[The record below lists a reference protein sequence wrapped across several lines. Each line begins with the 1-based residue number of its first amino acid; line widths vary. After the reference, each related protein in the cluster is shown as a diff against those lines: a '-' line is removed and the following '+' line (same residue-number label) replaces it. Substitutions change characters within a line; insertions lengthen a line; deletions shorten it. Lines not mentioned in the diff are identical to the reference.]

1 MSTPL
6 ILTLLLM
13 FLVQSVYSQPP
24 SPIGPEYPYAKFS
37 PSMAIIIAVLVT
49 ALFFMGFFSIY
60 LRRCADTTTGGSMR
74 PALSLRRRAAA
85 PRGLSEEVITTFP
98 TMAYSEVKDLKIGK
112 GALECAVCLNEF
124 EDDETL
130 RLLPKCDH
138 VFHPECIDLWL
149 ASHVTCPV
157 CRADLV
163 PKPLDPDDLLPPSET
178 ENVVD
183 RENGDEIEVVVV
195 DQVDVNLQEPVVSKI
210 MNRTGSLRSNRPPR
224 SGSVRS
230 RIFGFGNKF
239 PRSHSTGH
247 SLVQLGENVDRYTL
261 RLPEE
266 VRKEIIR
273 RALLNRT
280 GSCAEPGSRKG
291 HQPGEGSS
299 RGKSYRR
306 LGSLENVVKSDRWV
320 FSKMPSFLSR
330 ALSVR
335 TPRGAGEGS
344 TSVTTKSSEKG
355 DQAGLVANDSA
366 KFPV

>member
-1 MSTPL
+1 
-6 ILTLLLM
+6 
-13 FLVQSVYSQPP
+13 
-24 SPIGPEYPYAKFS
+24 
-37 PSMAIIIAVLVT
+37 MAIIIAVLVT

-60 LRRCADTTTGGSMR
+60 LRRCADTTTGGSIR
-74 PALSLRRRAAA
+74 PTLSLRRRAAA
-85 PRGLSEEVITTFP
+85 SRGLSEEVITTFP

-163 PKPLDPDDLLPPSET
+163 PKPVDSDEVLAQSET
-178 ENVVD
+178 ENMVEH
-183 RENGDEIEVVVV
+183 ENRDEIEVVVV
-195 DQVDVNLQEPVVSKI
+195 ATDQVDVVNPQEPVVSRI
-210 MNRTGSLRSNRPPR
+210 VNRTGSLRSNRPPR

-230 RIFGFGNKF
+230 RIFGFGSKF

-280 GSCAEPGSRKG
+280 GSCAEPGTRKG

-306 LGSLENVVKSDRWV
+306 LGSLETIVKSDRWV

-330 ALSVR
+330 ALS
-335 TPRGAGEGS
+335 PRGGGEGS
-344 TSVTTKSSEKG
+344 TSAAAKSSEKS
-355 DQAGLVANDSA
+355 DEAGLVANDSA
-366 KFPV
+366 KLPV

>member
-1 MSTPL
+1 
-6 ILTLLLM
+6 M

-24 SPIGPEYPYAKFS
+24 PSPTGPEYPYAKFS

-74 PALSLRRRAAA
+74 GPALSLRRRAAA
-85 PRGLSEEVITTFP
+85 SRGLSEEVITTFP

-149 ASHVTCPV
+149 TSHVTCPV

-163 PKPLDPDDLLPPSET
+163 PKPVDSDELLARSET

-183 RENGDEIEVVVV
+183 QENRDEIEVVVV
-195 DQVDVNLQEPVVSKI
+195 ASGVDQVDVNAQEPVVSKF

-266 VRKEIIR
+266 VRKEIIL

-291 HQPGEGSS
+291 HQAGDGSS

-335 TPRGAGEGS
+335 TPRGGGEGS
-344 TSVTTKSSEKG
+344 TSKSSEKG

-366 KFPV
+366 KLPA

>member
-1 MSTPL
+1 MSIRL
-6 ILTLLLM
+6 ILSLLL
-13 FLVQSVYSQPP
+13 FVGFVNSQSPPPP

-74 PALSLRRRAAA
+74 PALSLRRRQAAS
-85 PRGLSEEVITTFP
+85 RGLSEEVITTFP

-163 PKPLDPDDLLPPSET
+163 PKPVESAELLARPEE

-183 RENGDEIEVVVV
+183 HREEIEVVVV
-195 DQVDVNLQEPVVSKI
+195 SSGGDQVDVNPQEPAVSRV

-291 HQPGEGSS
+291 HQAGEGSS

-335 TPRGAGEGS
+335 TPRGTGE
-344 TSVTTKSSEKG
+344 SSSSAAAKG

-366 KFPV
+366 KLPV